1 MSPHFFELCEAIG
14 ADERVKLLAVTTNGL
29 LLPRKLPK
37 LVEYGVNR
45 INISI
50 DTLVEEKFEFLTRR
64 KGFSRV
70 MQSIYDTI
78 DVQKEQHSQQSVS
91 RLPFETKINVVLMN
105 GINDDEIGDFVE
117 LTRNNPINVR
127 FIEFMPFNDN
137 KWNHNKF
144 IAYRDALK
152 QICADPRFQDGSGNP
167 LIHSLTDD
175 FHDTAKSYQVQGFAG
190 KFGFISSMTENFCT
204 GCNRIR
210 VTADGDFKVCLFGDE
225 KDSISL
231 RDILRSTNA
240 GNENSTLR
248 ESINAAL
255 KKKHRVLGGNK
266 NMFDISNSSFKNRSM
281 TRIGGF
287 CTLTNRD
294 KPDNGSTL
302 SHVEEDKHTG
312 QSLPRMVDVGNKKNT
327 IRKATAHG
335 VVKVP
340 PPIARLLKYGDGNAP
355 KGPIFSTAIIAGT
368 MGVKNT
374 SSLIPFCHPLQIDKC
389 KIDLSLDYNA
399 EGHNSD
405 SDSEENLFSII
416 NVYCTVHCTGKTG
429 VEMEALTGCSIAAL
443 TIYDMTS
450 IVP

>member
-1 MSPHFFELCEAIG
+1 
-14 ADERVKLLAVTTNGL
+14 
-29 LLPRKLPK
+29 
-37 LVEYGVNR
+37 
-45 INISI
+45 
-50 DTLVEEKFEFLTRR
+50 
-64 KGFSRV
+64 
-70 MQSIYDTI
+70 
-78 DVQKEQHSQQSVS
+78 
-91 RLPFETKINVVLMN
+91 
-105 GINDDEIGDFVE
+105 
-117 LTRNNPINVR
+117 
-127 FIEFMPFNDN
+127 
-137 KWNHNKF
+137 
-144 IAYRDALK
+144 
-152 QICADPRFQDGSGNP
+152 
-167 LIHSLTDD
+167 
-175 FHDTAKSYQVQGFAG
+175 
-190 KFGFISSMTENFCT
+190 MTENFCT

-240 GNENSTLR
+240 GNESSTLR

-287 CTLTNRD
+287 CTLTNGD
-294 KPDNGSTL
+294 KPANGSSL
-302 SHVEEDKHTG
+302 SHVEEDKRTG
-312 QSLPRMVDVGNKKNT
+312 QSLPTMVDVGNKKNT
-327 IRKATAHG
+327 MRKATAHG

-389 KIDLSLDYNA
+389 KINLSLDYNA

-429 VEMEALTGCSIAAL
+429 VEMEALTAVSVAAL
-443 TIYDMTS
+443 TLFDMCKAVDPGMQIEGIRVIEKQGGKTGHWLRGG
-450 IVP
+450 PFEYMT